1 MDNSN
6 SKNKGL
12 KIALGILVVLF
23 LGTAFYTS
31 KLYNDKKTTE
41 AVLVREKDQVL
52 ADLNIMA
59 EKYDNAIKENEIVNQ
74 DLIDARDRIQGLMDS
89 LKISQNTVSSLWR
102 YKKKFL
108 ALQKEMDVLMAENE
122 KLKTENQLL
131 ATTLDSTQVQL
142 AERTMFTDS
151 LLVQN
156 TELAKVMENAAILQ
170 TVGLKGF
177 GVIERSSG
185 KLVPTDRARRSD
197 KIRICYTVA
206 KNSLVGAGEK
216 ELYIQI
222 LDPNDNVLGSNGQMQ
237 FGSEVLN
244 YSLVSKFNYENK
256 NLNICEFVEPSY
268 DKFDKGRY
276 KVNVFNK
283 NQLISSTEFTLK

>member
-1 MDNSN
+1 MNE
-6 SKNKGL
+6 SKNKNRGL
-12 KIALGILVVLF
+12 KIALAVLALLF
-23 LGTAFYTS
+23 LGAVIYSS
-31 KLYNDKKTTE
+31 KLYSDYKKNE
-41 AVLVREKDQVL
+41 AALVSEKEQVI

-59 EKYDNAIKENEIVNQ
+59 EKYDMAIKENEVVNQ
-74 DLIDARDRIQGLMDS
+74 DLIDARDRIQSLMDS

-102 YKKKFL
+102 YKKKFM
-108 ALQKEMDVLMAENE
+108 ALQEEMEVLLEENE

-142 AERTMFTDS
+142 AERTMYTDS

-156 TELAKVMENAAILQ
+156 TELAEVMENAAVLQ

-185 KLVPTDRARRSD
+185 KLVPTERARRSD

-206 KNSLVGAGEK
+206 KNTLVGAGEK
-216 ELYIQI
+216 EFYVQV
-222 LDPNDNVLGSNGQMQ
+222 LDPNNNVLGVNEQVQ
-237 FGSEVLN
+237 FGNEVLN

-256 NLNICEFVEPSY
+256 NLNICEFVAPSF
-268 DKFDKGRY
+268 DKFEKGRY